1 MTEKLVTAVST
12 MKEKEALNLVQD
24 MLDKGED
31 PQEIL
36 DACNV

>member
-1 MTEKLVTAVST
+1 MTEKLVTAVSA

-24 MLDKGED
+24 MPDKGED